1 MVIRKGIKGRR
12 IMPSE
17 ELALK
22 LVWLAAVE
30 ASKKWTMPIKDWP
43 TALNF
48 FLILFE
54 DRIQNVA

>member
-1 MVIRKGIKGRR
+1 
-12 IMPSE
+12 MPYE
-17 ELALK
+17 ESALK
-22 LVWLAAVE
+22 LVWLAAAE
-30 ASKKWTMPIKDWP
+30 ASKKWTMPVRDWT